1 MSLSSCSATV
11 TVDVSRDPSFA
22 GPVSLSVTGLPAGAQ
37 ASFNPP
43 QISFPGG
50 ATGQTSAL
58 TITAPANGMPAL
70 RRTATIHASAPPFD
84 DRTATFSIG
93 GTCPRQFQA
102 QITSMQITQGTQLP
116 FLPTRDPNF
125 PGSPIPYSTIA
136 HAAEPGT
143 QQAAAHLR
151 ARRWTVVR
159 VYADLASGPS
169 DGLAVPM
176 VLHGFI
182 FNGIGQRVEP
192 PGSPILPTYSPSRLF
207 LGPDQATT
215 ADEGNDFAAYEFTL
229 PSSWVEDG
237 LEVIATLLPTQT
249 SQSRPVAITSA
260 QVAQVGPFQQP
271 VYTPCE
277 TADCTIGYSFGI
289 RDIPFYEAAPLLI
302 EPVALMAKSDASF
315 PDVPTAFGWARDE
328 SPVSLYIEPYAA
340 TIDVSDLVGKSP
352 ATIQDTTSDRTQ
364 DYDCN
369 AGYPPGFPWVVGV
382 THDLLRSYSRVKYGW
397 CWGPFPSIGHTD
409 KFAVVDASFPAYSV
423 PHELFH
429 LMGRGH
435 ASAACG
441 AANDDSLLQLAIP
454 NHESWPQDQVGYIQS
469 VGLAPQPQSIFS
481 SAPYHVIMGGP
492 PAGPVSSCPGGLRP
506 ARRLPATGSI

>member
-1 MSLSSCSATV
+1 MH
-11 TVDVSRDPSFA
+11 D
-22 GPVSLSVTGLPAGAQ
+22 
-37 ASFNPP
+37 
-43 QISFPGG
+43 
-50 ATGQTSAL
+50 
-58 TITAPANGMPAL
+58 
-70 RRTATIHASAPPFD
+70 RRP
-84 DRTATFSIG
+84 
-93 GTCPRQFQA
+93 
-102 QITSMQITQGTQLP
+102 
-116 FLPTRDPNF
+116 
-125 PGSPIPYSTIA
+125 
-136 HAAEPGT
+136 
-143 QQAAAHLR
+143 
-151 ARRWTVVR
+151 
-159 VYADLASGPS
+159 
-169 DGLAVPM
+169 
-176 VLHGFI
+176 
-182 FNGIGQRVEP
+182 
-192 PGSPILPTYSPSRLF
+192 
-207 LGPDQATT
+207 
-215 ADEGNDFAAYEFTL
+215 
-229 PSSWVEDG
+229 
-237 LEVIATLLPTQT
+237 
-249 SQSRPVAITSA
+249 
-260 QVAQVGPFQQP
+260 
-271 VYTPCE
+271 
-277 TADCTIGYSFGI
+277 FGI

-302 EPVALMAKSDASF
+302 EPVAPMAKSDASF

-340 TIDVSDLVGKSP
+340 TIDVLLDLVGKSP

-492 PAGPVSSCPGGLRP
+492 PAGPVSVLLCGTPPCPTTAGDWFDLMSYCGSRLDFLAPLQSNVWVSVHNWNGVLDDFKLAADRGSQTTPGPASTPRATRAGPPGVPSLYLRGVLSSGGAAVTITNTVPVTAAPQSPAGSGYRLVGIDSTGRAKADVSMFDTYAHVDGQPPEYGIAGVIPTSGLQSVEVHAQRSPAGHASPAGARP
-506 ARRLPATGSI
+506 HRDAPIAAQIQGRHGARSLARPRGRRDCAHRADLVLGQRRSHLAAGLDRP